1 MLKRMMI
8 PIFLAFMAVSVR
20 ADRTW
25 RYDIQSAIGP
35 VSYSTQPVAL
45 SYTSTTIAAPG
56 AGLRNCLTSLVVT
69 STNSYT
75 PSILDGQTM
84 AFNGMTSSSVTLT
97 NLSWSF
103 QDPFCASAGNA
114 LVIQST
120 AAANGTT
127 TKYNYQGFV
136 AR

>member
-1 MLKRMMI
+1 MRRLLI
-8 PIFLAFMAVSVR
+8 PIILAFLAVSAR
-20 ADRTW
+20 ADRSW
-25 RYDIQSAIGP
+25 RYDISSAIGP

-56 AGLRNCLTSLVVT
+56 AGLRNCLTSLTIT

-75 PSILDGQTM
+75 PSILDGQAM
-84 AFNGMTSSSVTLT
+84 VFNGMTSSSVTLT

-120 AAANGTT
+120 ASANGTT